1 MATRKRNSSWQVDFR
16 HNHQRYR
23 VKSPENSK
31 AGAEAYEASLRQKL
45 ARGEALRPPKEE
57 KTQQEREQK
66 FKDFARK
73 WFEVYVKPNNKHSE
87 IKNKE
92 YALRRRL
99 VPFFGE
105 IQIDKIT
112 TLHVNEYVA
121 QRTKERTR
129 NRKPPCNKTINNEL
143 IILGTCLRTAQ
154 EWYDLPKIPKLK
166 KLKAP
171 PSRFDFLSQEESAFL
186 LQQLSGVWYD
196 IVLAGL
202 DTGLRRGELEG
213 LQWSDIN
220 WHNKTLTVRHSWCET
235 QKALTSPKSNRERH
249 ISLTNRVCEILARRR
264 KESGFVFLN
273 EQGKKIESKRIND
286 RLSGACK
293 KIGLRR
299 ITCHVLRHTFA
310 SHLAMA
316 GVSMQKI
323 QELLGH
329 ESIQTTMRYAHLAP
343 SSSREAIS
351 VLEASRAALPNF
363 GHYLVTSGNQAL
375 PMSADFAK

>member
-1 MATRKRNSSWQVDFR
+1 M
-16 HNHQRYR
+16 
-23 VKSPENSK
+23 
-31 AGAEAYEASLRQKL
+31 
-45 ARGEALRPPKEE
+45 RPPKEE